1 MLFVQFVLTYVSSC
15 TQDWHYMVDVYVLI
29 ASVFIP
35 HYKNMY
41 FYLLRLNALI
51 CYKII

>member
-1 MLFVQFVLTYVSSC
+1 
-15 TQDWHYMVDVYVLI
+15 MVDVYVLI
-29 ASVFIP
+29 ASVFIR

-51 CYKII
+51 CYQIISNFTTKILLSVSTYLE